1 MATTATNKYG
11 YGYRDVYVAQLT
23 TEGTSSTPPT
33 YGAPAKLMGNV
44 KLKLSDKTSST
55 DSYADDVLYASTG
68 GATSFEGN
76 ADFYGDLAAD
86 VEAWMLGH
94 TVDANGNPG
103 RTEDGIRKPFGMW
116 FTCQGEA
123 SDGTPDPYKVML
135 YHVKT
140 TSDPDMAPE
149 TKQDKTSPATIS
161 TPIKATPTTINGVD
175 WSYSKIYKRVD
186 PTSYAAMDTAA
197 YLPVKTVAKAGA

>member
-1 MATTATNKYG
+1 MPSTATNKYG

-33 YGAPAKLMGNV
+33 YGTPAKLMGNV

-55 DSYADDVLYASTG
+55 DSYADDGLYVSTG

-76 ADFYGDLAAD
+76 VDFYGDLVAD

-94 TVDANGNPG
+94 TIDANGNVG
-103 RTEDGIRKPFGMW
+103 RTEDGVRKPFGMW

-123 SDGTPDPYKVML
+123 SDGTADPYKVML
-135 YHVKT
+135 YHVQST
-140 TSDPDMAPE
+140 ADPDMAPE
-149 TKQDKTSPATIS
+149 TKQDKTSPVTIS
-161 TPIKATPTTINGVD
+161 TPIKATPTTINGTD
-175 WSYSKIYKRVD
+175 WSYSKIYKRID

-197 YLPVKTVAKAGA
+197 YLPVKTAAGA